1 MVTALTENNFEDEVV
16 KSDTPVIVDFWAS
29 WCMPCKMMAPLFEE
43 VSADYAGRLKFA
55 KLSVEDNKEMADRFG
70 IRGIPCLVVFKDGK
84 EVDRITGFT
93 PKEQLKVKIDEI
105 LSKL

>member
-55 KLSVEDNKEMADRFG
+55 KLSVEDNKEMADRFD
-70 IRGIPCLVVFKDGK
+70 IRGIPCLIVFKGGE